1 MELEEY
7 IAELERE
14 ANRLPS
20 GPTRDEQLSQIKH
33 LYERYNGEDR
43 IVTSQELVSMMEAE
57 PPVHLITTE
66 FPGLNAIIGGF
77 SYEQLIV
84 VSAQE
89 KTGKTEFVL
98 QLAESLKD
106 QHPCYFLFEQ
116 SARELIRQRIDRG
129 QPIPYFE
136 TPLKNTES
144 SLKWIFEKC
153 LEAMVKKGSRVFIID
168 NSDWVEKAYQN
179 KNQRSDEVVRDMLLE
194 LKNFCKKWGIVIIL
208 VAHVRKCNMED
219 IPQPNDIKDTTAF
232 KQIADTVLIL
242 WRKTKSET
250 VEGTKTKAIV
260 RTNETLLW
268 VAENRRTGKTGYVQ
282 LKFDG
287 KQLIESQ
294 WDFALAASQHANE
307 ITETW

>member
-1 MELEEY
+1 MEIEEY

-14 ANRLPS
+14 AQRLPA
-20 GPTRDEQLSQIKH
+20 GYERDVQLSQIKH

-43 IVTSQELVSMMEAE
+43 IVTSQELIEHMASE
-57 PPVHLITTE
+57 PPVQLVKTE
-66 FPGLNAIIGGF
+66 FAGLNELIGGF
-77 SYEQLIV
+77 AYEQLII

-98 QLAESLKD
+98 QLADAMKD
-106 QHPCYFLFEQ
+106 EHPCYFLFEQ
-116 SARELIRQRIDRG
+116 SARELIRQRLARE

-153 LEAMVKKGSRVFIID
+153 LEAMVKKGTRVFIID
-168 NSDWVEKAYQN
+168 NSDWVERTYQN
-179 KNQRSDEVVRDMLLE
+179 KNQRSDEVIKEMLLE
-194 LKNFCKKWGIVIIL
+194 LKNFCKKWGIIIIL
-208 VAHVRKCNMED
+208 VAHVRKCSMDE

-232 KQIADTVLIL
+232 KQIADIVLIL

-250 VEGTKTKAIV
+250 VEGTKTKAFV

-287 KQLIESQ
+287 KKLVEAQ
-294 WDFALAASQHANE
+294 WDVALASAQYTNE
-307 ITETW
+307 ITENW